1 MGDRVRII
9 IDDAIPFIEGV
20 LEPYVDVRYMEGR
33 AISRE
38 DAMEADALII
48 RTRTKCDAALL
59 EGTPVKFIATAT
71 IGMDHIDLPYCNER
85 GIIVRNSAGC
95 NAGGV
100 MNYVF
105 SALYGVAARKAIRL
119 EGGKIGVVGVGNVG
133 RRVDSVAGSLGF
145 KVLKNDPPRMK
156 EEGNEGFCPLD
167 YLLANSDIV
176 TMHVPLNE
184 TTRGMAD
191 DEFFERMKPGTI
203 FINASRGEVV
213 DEAALKRAIPKL
225 GPVIIDTWNNEP
237 DIDVDLL
244 NMVDIATPHIAGYSY
259 QGKQNGTALAVRAI
273 ARFFGIEPLY
283 DFFPKTE
290 IIDLESI
297 RLDLKGKSQGEV
309 ASVLQYNYPIFT
321 DDFMLR
327 MSPESFESLRSTYKY
342 RREFYIFWLRI
353 PPRVPHLLA
362 VFSGGTVVSAGSRT
376 SQQCQEDGS

>member
-1 MGDRVRII
+1 MDSKIRII
-9 IDDAIPFIEGV
+9 IDQAIPFIQGI
-20 LEPYVDVRYMEGR
+20 LEPYADVRYMEGR
-33 AISRE
+33 AISRN
-38 DAMEADALII
+38 DAMNADALII
-48 RTRTKCDAALL
+48 RTRTRCDAALL

-71 IGMDHIDLPYCNER
+71 IGMDHIDLPYCNEK

-119 EGGKIGVVGVGNVG
+119 EGDKLGIVGVGNVG
-133 RRVDSVAGSLGF
+133 KRVDSVAGSLGF

-156 EEGNEGFCPLD
+156 EEGSEGFCSLD
-167 YLLANSDIV
+167 YLLANANVV

-184 TTRGMAD
+184 STRGMAND
-191 DEFFERMKPGTI
+191 DFFGKMRPGTI

-237 DIDVDLL
+237 DIDRELL

-259 QGKQNGTALAVRAI
+259 QGKQNGTTMAVRAV
-273 ARFFGIEPLY
+273 ARFFGIVPLY

-321 DDFMLR
+321 DDFMFR
-327 MSPESFESLRSTYKY
+327 MNPENFESLRSNYQY
-342 RREFYIFWLRI
+342 RREFYIF
-353 PPRVPHLLA
+353 
-362 VFSGGTVVSAGSRT
+362 
-376 SQQCQEDGS
+376 

>member
-1 MGDRVRII
+1 MDSKIRII
-9 IDDAIPFIEGV
+9 IDQAIPFIEGV
-20 LEPYVDVRYMEGR
+20 LEPYADVRYMEGR
-33 AISRE
+33 VISHE
-38 DAMEADALII
+38 DAMNSDALIV
-48 RTRTKCDAALL
+48 RTRTKCDASLL

-71 IGMDHIDLPYCNER
+71 IGMDHIDLPYCNGK

-105 SALYGVAARKAIRL
+105 SALYGVAARKALHL
-119 EGGKIGVVGVGNVG
+119 EGGKLGIIGVGNVG

-145 KVLKNDPPRMK
+145 KVLKNDPPRMA
-156 EEGNEGFCPLD
+156 EEGMEGFCPLD
-167 YLLANSDIV
+167 YLLPNADIV

-184 TTRGMAD
+184 TTRGMAN
-191 DEFFERMKPGTI
+191 DEFFGMMKPGTI

-237 DIDVDLL
+237 NIDRELL

-259 QGKQNGTALAVRAI
+259 QGKQNGTTMAVRAL

-327 MSPESFESLRSTYKY
+327 MAPENFESLRSNYQY
-342 RREFYIFWLRI
+342 RREFYIF
-353 PPRVPHLLA
+353 
-362 VFSGGTVVSAGSRT
+362 
-376 SQQCQEDGS
+376 